1 MKKILLYILAAL
13 AIGAIIGGFIGHK
26 IIPGPP
32 APLPPSTALDSLIHA
47 NKVLT
52 DSLSKVKASDR
63 EIIRTVTVWRTQYD
77 TIRIKQ
83 DINEVIKGLNYIGQY
98 PIDTL

>member
-26 IIPGPP
+26 ILPPP
-32 APLPPSTALDSLIHA
+32 APLPPSTALDSLIQV

-63 EIIRTVTVWRTQYD
+63 EIIRTITVWRTQYD
-77 TIRIKQ
+77 TIRVKQ